1 MTPGIFPIVN
11 NQCKQVGFLSFDTVD
26 SLGTSEGVI
35 KELCTAGISKK
46 FLGKRI
52 RDNKI
57 GMVKKSVSPDG
68 YDNINEVLCYHLGKL
83 FGVRVCEA
91 STESYSGSNHWV
103 ISIYEYD
110 ISKDTITSCKNAFGV
125 ENFHKRFSMS
135 SLKKMFGQEAVDDF
149 GRMVI
154 FDTITHQTDRHI
166 RNFSFFNNRMY
177 PLYDNG
183 RCLFWDTD
191 SLEPISQMDLIST
204 FETNEHGYGWSYLD
218 GVLGPQECKQLI
230 NPNVTYQQLYDI
242 VSEYYTTER
251 AKVLSRYMY
260 MTYKLIIGGSLNEC

>member
-11 NQCKQVGFLSFDTVD
+11 NQGKQLGLLSFDTVD
-26 SLGTSEGVI
+26 SLGISEGVI
-35 KELCTAGISKK
+35 KELYTAGISKK

-91 STESYSGSNHWV
+91 STESYSRSNHWV

-135 SLKKMFGQEAVDDF
+135 SLKKDVW
-149 GRMVI
+149 
-154 FDTITHQTDRHI
+154 
-166 RNFSFFNNRMY
+166 
-177 PLYDNG
+177 P
-183 RCLFWDTD
+183 
-191 SLEPISQMDLIST
+191 
-204 FETNEHGYGWSYLD
+204 
-218 GVLGPQECKQLI
+218 
-230 NPNVTYQQLYDI
+230 
-242 VSEYYTTER
+242 
-251 AKVLSRYMY
+251 
-260 MTYKLIIGGSLNEC
+260 GGS